1 MTIFSTFFKVF
12 RKYAGSFVL
21 YTCIFLLFV
30 IIMVNVNKGNTIE
43 TYSAS
48 KCYIALFNHND
59 SSVAKALSD
68 YLSERH
74 IIVETDENIDSFRDE
89 LYSRN
94 ITYVVTIPENFEEY
108 LEVEVY
114 KLPGSYDSEFMDMTI
129 NSFIAAY
136 TACMAGGMDAGAAY
150 SYTVETMNTGCE
162 VSLNSKAASS
172 GYTDEHYYYVFMPY
186 ILLMVI
192 TQCIAPVLI
201 SFNKTDIKKRMLC
214 SALTDRKRNTG
225 LFLGCMVFTIIII
238 LFYSLISII
247 LYRESV
253 FTVCRLFRTL
263 NVITYSVVSVTFAFL
278 ISNITRAANMIN
290 VFANVVG
297 LGSSFIC
304 GVFVPRALLGSGVI
318 AVGRFFPAY
327 WYVNVEEAL
336 CNTGSVSYTTIIT
349 GYAVQ
354 LLFAAAFMT
363 LSLIIYKNKKN
374 SY

>member
-1 MTIFSTFFKVF
+1 MTMFSTFFKVF

-21 YTCIFLLFV
+21 YTCIFLSFV

-48 KCYIALFNHND
+48 KCYIALFNHSD
-59 SSVAKALSD
+59 SNVANALYD
-68 YLSERH
+68 FLSEH
-74 IIVETDENIDSFRDE
+74 HNIVETDEDIDSFRDE

-94 ITYVVTIPENFEEY
+94 ITYVVTIPENFEENP
-108 LEVEVY
+108 EVEVY

-136 TACMAGGMDAGAAY
+136 TACMAGGMDADAAY

-162 VSLNSKAASS
+162 VSLNSKSASA
-172 GYTDEHYYYVFMPY
+172 GYTDEHYYYVYMAY

-192 TQCIAPVLI
+192 TQCIAPVLM
-201 SFNKTDIKKRMLC
+201 SFNKTDIKNRMLC

-225 LFLGCMVFTIIII
+225 IFLGCMVSTIIII
-238 LFYSLISII
+238 LFYSLVSII
-247 LYRESV
+247 LFRESV
-253 FTVCRLFRTL
+253 FTMYRLFRTL

-278 ISNITRAANMIN
+278 VSNITRTANIVS

-304 GVFVPRALLGSGVI
+304 GVFVPRSLLGSGVI

-336 CNTGSVSYTTIIT
+336 CNTGSVSYTTIMT

-363 LSLIIYKNKKN
+363 LSLIIYKNRKN
-374 SY
+374 S